1 MMTMLCTGC
10 HSPGSVAEE
19 HIPLFG
25 LHPREKVNVVEA
37 GGSISFEMSKNEFPI
52 YTDEGDLAA
61 NGNIVCAT
69 CHNPHQWDPSR
80 EVKGPGKPAV
90 LDDGDATNSFLR
102 PHLHDNYCTEC
113 HGEESIVKFKYFH
126 DDLGRQKKEDAF
138 SFE

>member
-1 MMTMLCTGC
+1 M
-10 HSPGSVAEE
+10 
-19 HIPLFG
+19 
-25 LHPREKVNVVEA
+25 VEA

-80 EVKGPGKPAV
+80 DIKGPGKPAV
-90 LDDGDATNSFLR
+90 DEEGDATNSFLR
-102 PHLHDNYCTEC
+102 PHLHDKYCTEC

-126 DDLGRQKKEDAF
+126 DHTGRQKKEDAF